1 MDKKDKKK
9 LSDRA
14 ESLRLFDKI
23 LPIIVDGIEP
33 KEIDVSMAIT
43 TNPVMVNKGFKKGDL
58 VQHLGSGRQTIV
70 KAAPGDFEYDSQ
82 MYLDANSGFEDHQ
95 GCFQW
100 QYDYK
105 VIKRA
110 EEDMKVQKKA
120 MGSYVKVNGNGAYTA
135 LGASNQYQFQ
145 WQVQGPT
152 SQAPTTYT
160 WSIGDRVVL
169 PNTPENS
176 TKYRDVSDNP
186 FWGGRFGNTIG
197 TIIEFDGSSLPVRV
211 RWDSNIVNNYEPWS
225 LKSLAEQQKEDMA
238 KAKKVEKKPAP
249 KPKVSFD
256 SVILSEDKKTQILS
270 ALAQQD
276 HTETIFEKW
285 GFKNVFEKGTAISFI
300 FFGPPGTGK
309 TLMAEAIAG
318 KYNQPLFL
326 VGAAEIESSKPG
338 EAERNIKR
346 AFRIASGKE
355 GKPSAEKDDEG
366 KPKLLPKEKMVL
378 LFDECDSLITNRK
391 NVGIIL
397 ASQIN
402 TLLSELE
409 RHEGIVIFT
418 TNRLGSLDPAMER
431 RITEKVEFEFPNK
444 ELREKIWLRMIP
456 KEAPIEKDVEF
467 KTLSEF
473 PLAGG
478 NIKNCVLNAARH
490 AAYKGDKKIALASFV
505 YAVEKEIEGM
515 KSFQA
520 TKKYTGEVASNEG
533 AMRQEIEKVD
543 SGEVDITEA

>member
-1 MDKKDKKK
+1 MFVLGEKRTYFKIGKNIAMSTGQTSWYGLPGSELEREYHEQKMFCNFTSAFEVLEK
-9 LSDRA
+9 LNKL
-14 ESLRLFDKI
+14 E
-23 LPIIVDGIEP
+23 
-33 KEIDVSMAIT
+33 KEERMRVT
-43 TNPVMVNKGFKKGDL
+43 KKGGVASLSTISASIVRAD
-58 VQHLGSGRQTIV
+58 QTNNT
-70 KAAPGDFEYDSQ
+70 FSS
-82 MYLDANSGFEDHQ
+82 L
-95 GCFQW
+95 
-100 QYDYK
+100 
-105 VIKRA
+105 
-110 EEDMKVQKKA
+110 
-120 MGSYVKVNGNGAYTA
+120 
-135 LGASNQYQFQ
+135 LAS
-145 WQVQGPT
+145 
-152 SQAPTTYT
+152 A
-160 WSIGDRVVL
+160 
-169 PNTPENS
+169 NS
-176 TKYRDVSDNP
+176 TKVTFNVGDEVILKNDKSSRSEYTSIKSNP
-186 FWGGRFGNTIG
+186 FWGGVEGRVTGK
-197 TIIEFDGSSLPVRV
+197 IISIEPFDTYPIRV
-211 RWDSNIVNNYEPWS
+211 KWNNGHQNSYKPEHLARYSEVLDKKLQEKVPGK
-225 LKSLAEQQKEDMA
+225 KSQM
-238 KAKKVEKKPAP
+238 

-256 SVILSEDKKTQILS
+256 SVIVPEEKKTQILS

-318 KYNQPLFL
+318 KYNQPLFM

-355 GKPSAEKDDEG
+355 GKPSAEKDDDG

-409 RHEGIVIFT
+409 RYEGIVIFT

-444 ELREKIWLRMIP
+444 ELRVKIWERMIP
-456 KEAPIEKDVEF
+456 KKAPIAKDVDF
-467 KTLSEF
+467 KTLAEF

-490 AAYKGDKKIALASFV
+490 AAYQEDKEIYLSSFV

-533 AMRQEIEKVD
+533 AMRQEIEKVE
-543 SGEVDITEA
+543 SGEVEVIE